1 MGDEET
7 IEDIEETPEEEESLE
22 GMGQRKKLLGPTVV
36 RTLIFVALALV
47 LIIVSGTVAFLIS
60 RKAGAPPATEKI
72 SPEFVEKENPL
83 AYFDMESFSINTSDT
98 DEPHFLK
105 LTLSLGY
112 DMGKVDLQTEL
123 VQRKAQLRD
132 IIISIRQYSQELCRR
147 DSHIEIRI
155 IIENDKRRKT
165 DVDIHLPRSLGER
178 GRRKTH
184 ENADRHR

>member
-7 IEDIEETPEEEESLE
+7 IEDIEETSEEEALE
-22 GMGQRKKLLGPTVV
+22 GVGPRKKLFGPTVV

-47 LIIVSGTVAFLIS
+47 LIIISGTIAYLVS
-60 RKAGAPPATEKI
+60 RRAGAPPATEKI

-112 DMGKVDLQTEL
+112 EMGRVELQSEL
-123 VQRKAQLRD
+123 VQRRAQLRD
-132 IIISIRQYSQELCRR
+132 IIISIIGAMKYTDLNTQ
-147 DSHIEIRI
+147 
-155 IIENDKRRKT
+155 DKRDALKG
-165 DVDIHLPRSLGER
+165 DLM
-178 GRRKTH
+178 RRINEVLQKGKIKGIAFT
-184 ENADRHR
+184 EFVLT

>member
-7 IEDIEETPEEEESLE
+7 IEDIEETSEEEALE
-22 GMGQRKKLLGPTVV
+22 GVGPRKKLFGPTVV

-47 LIIVSGTVAFLIS
+47 LIIISGTIAYLVS
-60 RKAGAPPATEKI
+60 RRAGAPPATEKI

-112 DMGKVDLQTEL
+112 EKGTAQRYHHLNYRSDEIHRSQYARQT
-123 VQRKAQLRD
+123 R
-132 IIISIRQYSQELCRR
+132 C
-147 DSHIEIRI
+147 
-155 IIENDKRRKT
+155 
-165 DVDIHLPRSLGER
+165 PER
-178 GRRKTH
+178 GPH
-184 ENADRHR
+184 A

>member
-7 IEDIEETPEEEESLE
+7 IEDIEETSEEEALE
-22 GMGQRKKLLGPTVV
+22 GVGPRKKLFGPTVV

-47 LIIVSGTVAFLIS
+47 LIIISGTIAYLVS
-60 RKAGAPPATEKI
+60 RRAGAPPATEKI

-112 DMGKVDLQTEL
+112 EMGRVELQSEL
-123 VQRKAQLRD
+123 VQRRAQLRD
-132 IIISIRQYSQELCRR
+132 IIIP
-147 DSHIEIRI
+147 I
-155 IIENDKRRKT
+155 IGAMKYTDLNTQDKRDALKG
-165 DVDIHLPRSLGER
+165 DLM
-178 GRRKTH
+178 RRINEVLQKGKIKGIAFT
-184 ENADRHR
+184 EFVLT